1 MHRQINADYGQ
12 IYNIRYNA
20 LQNTDC
26 MDTLLIQIGR
36 AFEIFVKKK
45 KLFDKTIKNNP

>member
-1 MHRQINADYGQ
+1 
-12 IYNIRYNA
+12 
-20 LQNTDC
+20 

-45 KLFDKTIKNNP
+45 KLFDKTIKNNPWLGGIVMKQREF